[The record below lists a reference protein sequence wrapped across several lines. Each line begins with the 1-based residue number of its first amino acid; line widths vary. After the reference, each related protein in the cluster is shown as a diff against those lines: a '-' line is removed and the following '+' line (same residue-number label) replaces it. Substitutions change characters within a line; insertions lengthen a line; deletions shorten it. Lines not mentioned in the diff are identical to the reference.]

1 MFWKFVIS
9 ALLLPSCLGLEV
21 ATASVQK
28 EIQTQPNYEKLGTQV
43 AQQEDWETDAE
54 QLKNH
59 KHHHYKTRRYYRYHR
74 PCPQSYRSYYRRG
87 HHPEYIDYR
96 RRDDYYNRDYQH
108 RRYHPQYIEYR
119 GRDDYYNRYHQ
130 HRRYHPQHIY
140 DRSIY
145 HNPYRY
151 YRHGRYDY

>member
-43 AQQEDWETDAE
+43 AQIKDNSLTQEDWETDAE

-74 PCPQSYRSYYRRG
+74 PCPQSYRSDYHRG
-87 HHPEYIDYR
+87 YDPEYIDYR
-96 RRDDYYNRDYQH
+96 RRDDYYNRDY
-108 RRYHPQYIEYR
+108 
-119 GRDDYYNRYHQ
+119 Q